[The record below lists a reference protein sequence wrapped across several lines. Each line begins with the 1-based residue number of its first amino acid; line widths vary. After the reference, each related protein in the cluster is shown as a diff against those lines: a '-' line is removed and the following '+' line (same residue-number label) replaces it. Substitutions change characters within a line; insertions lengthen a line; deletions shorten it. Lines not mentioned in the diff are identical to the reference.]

1 MFDGLVRIYEHT
13 HTLLLFCGPTFVDR
27 FDCGN
32 HFEMLQKRTITG
44 CLLASIYRMM
54 APTTFMSLMNNQQPT
69 TKKKRN
75 VSYIYTMI
83 KCVSCFF
90 PYSLLIT
97 CHLTLDLAQLELSES
112 SNVHLGDK
120 QNDYHLQCN

>member
-1 MFDGLVRIYEHT
+1 MPSCFNLQDDGTDDVHVAHE
-13 HTLLLFCGPTFVDR
+13 
-27 FDCGN
+27 
-32 HFEMLQKRTITG
+32 
-44 CLLASIYRMM
+44 
-54 APTTFMSLMNNQQPT
+54 QPT
-69 TKKKRN
+69 TKNQKKKRN

-112 SNVHLGDK
+112 LYVHLGNK